1 MSIPNND
8 LNSPLTGTELQ
19 DLNLRPHPST
29 PVISSSKPPSNFY
42 TAGFLSRTFF
52 AWTHYVYQK
61 ANTAPL
67 KVSDVTGLKPTD
79 KSSNLI
85 KPLYTTWYGNNNKR
99 GYYSTEH
106 KVKPNALFYAVLT
119 TNIIYIIILVI
130 AHFFVN
136 LLKYAQIFF
145 YREMM
150 LHFKSYHDPSSESKP
165 MLPIYITGTCFIL
178 IKISKTFAHHQ
189 AKFYSQVLGVK
200 TVNQVSAL
208 IYDKITRTSIF
219 IKNQISEGELLN
231 FIQSDADSLTFLYT
245 SLPSI
250 INVPF
255 NFAVALYMLFVFFG
269 KSFVFGFITLTALIA
284 VIWIVQKKYLLNAKN
299 MLYKK
304 DGRMRITT
312 HTFHILKILKL
323 FGWEDEFEAKI
334 KTKRE
339 DELTFLGRILN
350 LTALRAFV
358 NHNIPLMISMA
369 SIGGYTYLYGAMDIT
384 VLFTSIE
391 LVEQIATPLIE
402 IPKFITDLIAT
413 MVSMERIQNF
423 LTVKDIETTKLS
435 RENKDK
441 ADTAV
446 LFRNCDFGIKQQR
459 YKDEDNGVDSVDN
472 SKSNASD
479 KVLLRKVDLHIK
491 KGELVGVIGETGS
504 GKTCLVNAILNN
516 LELLNDNDI
525 NSNIDICVN
534 GAISYACQDPWI
546 MNGTIRDNIIFYN
559 EFDEEKYEKVV
570 NACQLK
576 KDFESFANGDLTEI
590 GSCGTNVSGGQ
601 RARIALARAIYKDA
615 DIYIFDDPISSVDT
629 YVSMEIFH
637 QAVIKCL
644 PDKTRIFI
652 THDVRNLSYMN
663 RIVYVNKFEIQFN
676 GKYDELLSKDFYK
689 QLTAI
694 SGCGNGNK
702 KGMKLD
708 KAITQ
713 LSQDKVPLSNTVG
726 KLIQDEDQVK
736 GEVTWSLYSKFIN
749 IQGGYLF
756 FFVLIVLTIGNVGS
770 NVLGKIYV
778 SNWTSSASSSSHD
791 KSTNLYNFFIYTV
804 ICFIGVFIQFLKE
817 FAIAKSNYKS
827 NKTLHQN
834 MIHSLIKA
842 PINLFHDVVPIG
854 QILNRVTHDLDR
866 SREIIWMF
874 DTILNSFIGLMSAVY
889 VCYLYNTY
897 SLYIAPVLMLL
908 SYIVAKYFINAARD
922 LSRLD
927 GISRSPAV
935 SLFSETVLGVT
946 TIRTFNAEAYQK
958 EKFHSRIDEHLSV
971 MQYKYGSDN
980 WFCMHLDML
989 SHLYL
994 GFVVLYSATHIDM
1007 FTAESVG
1014 LLMKYSSQFSEQLL
1028 EVMEQSTKVE
1038 KSLISMERCDA
1049 YTHLPT
1055 ENTKTRVNEDKELV
1069 SWPNKGE
1076 VTFNN
1081 FRMRYRPNCEIALKD
1096 ISLHIQPGEKVG
1108 IVGRTGSGKSS
1119 LCLGMFRI
1127 VEALGGSIIIDGVDI
1142 STISLKKLRRSI
1154 SIVPQE
1160 PFLLEGT
1167 LKDNLD
1173 PLNMYTEQEIMNVL
1187 KQVKFFDTMEASENM
1202 KEGIHTR
1209 IKEYGNNMSFGCRQ
1223 LLCFAR
1229 AILRKSKIIV
1239 LDEATSSVDQ
1249 KTENVIQNAVDEMFK
1264 DSTVI
1269 TIAHRIQTVRKCD
1282 RIIVMDNG
1290 KVVECG
1296 KPDVL
1301 INDKESKFYSLYYK
1315 NMQVV

>member
-1 MSIPNND
+1 MSMTNND
-8 LNSPLTGTELQ
+8 LNSPLTGYEMQ
-19 DLNLRPHPST
+19 DLNLRPHPDT
-29 PVISSSKPPSNFY
+29 PVLSSAKAPSNFY
-42 TAGFLSRTFF
+42 SAGFLSRTFF

-61 ANTAPL
+61 ANASPL
-67 KVSDVTGLKPTD
+67 KVSDVSGLKDSD
-79 KSSNLI
+79 KSKNLI
-85 KPLYTTWYGNNNKR
+85 KPLYNTWYGTKDKA
-99 GYYSTEH
+99 GYYSTER
-106 KVKPNALFYAVLT
+106 KVKPNSLFYAVLT
-119 TNIIYIIILVI
+119 TNIFSIIILVI
-130 AHFFVN
+130 AHFLVN
-136 LLKYAQIFF
+136 LLKYSQIFF

-150 LHFKSYHDPSSESKP
+150 LHFKSYHDPATESKP
-165 MLPIYITGTCFIL
+165 QLPIYITGTFFIL
-178 IKISKTFAHHQ
+178 VKISKTFAHHQ

-208 IYDKITRTSIF
+208 IYDKITKTSIF

-245 SLPSI
+245 SLPGI

-269 KSFVFGFITLTALIA
+269 KSFVFGFVTLVALIA
-284 VIWIVQKKYLLNAKN
+284 IIWVVQKKYLLNAKN

-339 DELTFLGRILN
+339 DELTYLGRILN

-423 LTVKDIETTKLS
+423 LTVKDIETTV

-441 ADTAV
+441 TDTAV

-459 YKDEDNGVDSVDN
+459 YKEDSDTLIKEDN
-472 SKSNASD
+472 
-479 KVLLRKVDLHIK
+479 KVLLRGVDLNVK

-516 LELLNDNDI
+516 LELLNDGDI
-525 NSNIDICVN
+525 NANIDVCVN
-534 GAISYACQDPWI
+534 GTISYACQDPWI
-546 MNGTIRDNIIFYN
+546 MNGTIRDNIVFYN
-559 EFDEEKYEKVV
+559 DFDEERYEMVV

-576 KDFESFANGDLTEI
+576 KDFENFANGDLTEI

-601 RARIALARAIYKDA
+601 RARIALARAIYKEA

-644 PDKTRIFI
+644 PNKTRIFI

-663 RIVYVNKFEIQFN
+663 RIIYLSKFAIRFN
-676 GKYDELLSKDFYK
+676 GKYEELIHKDFYT
-689 QLTAI
+689 QISEI
-694 SGCGNGNK
+694 SGHNANK
-702 KGMKLD
+702 KGIKLD
-708 KAITQ
+708 NSITQ
-713 LSQDKVPLSNTVG
+713 LSKDKVPLSNTVG
-726 KLIQDEDQVK
+726 KLTKDEDQVK
-736 GEVTWSLYSKFIN
+736 GEVTWSLYSKFIH

-756 FFVLIVLTIGNVGS
+756 FFFLIILTVGNVGS

-778 SNWTSSASSSSHD
+778 SNWTSSASTD
-791 KSTNLYNFFIYTV
+791 KSKNLYNFFIYTI

-827 NKTLHQN
+827 NKTLHQS
-834 MIHSLIKA
+834 MVHSLIRA
-842 PINLFHDVVPIG
+842 PINLFHDIVPIG

-897 SLYIAPVLMLL
+897 SLYIAPILMFL

-935 SLFSETVLGVT
+935 SLFSETILGVT
-946 TIRTFNAEAYQK
+946 TIRTSRLSFLPSEAQ
-958 EKFHSRIDEHLSV
+958 R
-971 MQYKYGSDN
+971 N
-980 WFCMHLDML
+980 
-989 SHLYL
+989 
-994 GFVVLYSATHIDM
+994 
-1007 FTAESVG
+1007 
-1014 LLMKYSSQFSEQLL
+1014 
-1028 EVMEQSTKVE
+1028 
-1038 KSLISMERCDA
+1038 R
-1049 YTHLPT
+1049 
-1055 ENTKTRVNEDKELV
+1055 
-1069 SWPNKGE
+1069 
-1076 VTFNN
+1076 
-1081 FRMRYRPNCEIALKD
+1081 
-1096 ISLHIQPGEKVG
+1096 
-1108 IVGRTGSGKSS
+1108 
-1119 LCLGMFRI
+1119 
-1127 VEALGGSIIIDGVDI
+1127 
-1142 STISLKKLRRSI
+1142 
-1154 SIVPQE
+1154 
-1160 PFLLEGT
+1160 
-1167 LKDNLD
+1167 
-1173 PLNMYTEQEIMNVL
+1173 
-1187 KQVKFFDTMEASENM
+1187 
-1202 KEGIHTR
+1202 
-1209 IKEYGNNMSFGCRQ
+1209 
-1223 LLCFAR
+1223 
-1229 AILRKSKIIV
+1229 
-1239 LDEATSSVDQ
+1239 
-1249 KTENVIQNAVDEMFK
+1249 
-1264 DSTVI
+1264 
-1269 TIAHRIQTVRKCD
+1269 
-1282 RIIVMDNG
+1282 
-1290 KVVECG
+1290 
-1296 KPDVL
+1296 
-1301 INDKESKFYSLYYK
+1301 
-1315 NMQVV
+1315 

>member
-1 MSIPNND
+1 MSITNND
-8 LNSPLTGTELQ
+8 LNSPLTGYEMQ
-19 DLNLRPHPST
+19 DLNLRPHPDN
-29 PVISSSKPPSNFY
+29 PVLSSSKPPSNFY
-42 TAGFLSRTFF
+42 KAGFLSRTFF

-61 ANTAPL
+61 ANTSPL
-67 KVSDVTGLKPTD
+67 KVSDLTGLKDSD
-79 KSSNLI
+79 KSKNLI
-85 KPLYTTWYGNNNKR
+85 KPLYNTWYGTKDKR

-106 KVKPNALFYAVLT
+106 KVKPNSLFYAVLT
-119 TNIIYIIILVI
+119 TNILYIIFLVI

-165 MLPIYITGTCFIL
+165 KLPIYITGTFFIL
-178 IKISKTFAHHQ
+178 VKISKTFAHHQ

-208 IYDKITRTSIF
+208 IYDKITKTSVF

-245 SLPSI
+245 SLPGI

-269 KSFVFGFITLTALIA
+269 KSFVFGFVTLMALIA
-284 VIWIVQKKYLLNAKN
+284 IIWVVQKKYLLNAKN

-323 FGWEDEFEAKI
+323 FGWEDEFETKI
-334 KTKRE
+334 NTKRE
-339 DELTFLGRILN
+339 DELTYLGRILN

-369 SIGGYTYLYGAMDIT
+369 SIGGYTYLYGAMEIT

-423 LTVKDIETTKLS
+423 LTVKDIETTS
-435 RENKDK
+435 HENKDK

-459 YKDEDNGVDSVDN
+459 YKDDSDTLIKDDN
-472 SKSNASD
+472 
-479 KVLLRKVDLHIK
+479 KVLLRGVDLNIK

-516 LELLNDNDI
+516 LELLNGDDI
-525 NSNIDICVN
+525 NTNIDICVN
-534 GAISYACQDPWI
+534 GTISYACQDPWI
-546 MNGTIRDNIIFYN
+546 MNGTIRDNIVFYN
-559 EFDEEKYEKVV
+559 DFDEEKYEKVV

-576 KDFESFANGDLTEI
+576 KDFENFANGDLTEI

-601 RARIALARAIYKDA
+601 RARIALARAIYKEA

-644 PDKTRIFI
+644 PNKTRIFI

-663 RIVYVNKFEIQFN
+663 RIIYVNKFEIQFN
-676 GKYDELLSKDFYK
+676 GKYDDLLHKDFYK
-689 QLTAI
+689 QLSEI
-694 SGCGNGNK
+694 SGHNANK
-702 KGMKLD
+702 KGIKLD
-708 KAITQ
+708 KSITQ
-713 LSQDKVPLSNTVG
+713 LSEDKVPLSNTVG
-726 KLIQDEDQVK
+726 KLTQDEDQVK

-756 FFVLIVLTIGNVGS
+756 FFFLIVLTIGNVGS
-770 NVLGKIYV
+770 SVLGKIYV
-778 SNWTSSASSSSHD
+778 SNWTSSASND
-791 KSTNLYNFFIYTV
+791 KSKNLYNFFIYTI

-842 PINLFHDVVPIG
+842 PINLFHDIVPIG

-897 SLYIAPVLMLL
+897 SLYIAPILMFL

-946 TIRTFNAEAYQK
+946 TIRTFNAEEYQK

-994 GFVVLYSATHIDM
+994 GFVVLYSGTHIDM
-1007 FTAESVG
+1007 FTAQSVG

-1038 KSLISMERCDA
+1038 KSLISMERCNA
-1049 YTHLPT
+1049 YTHLPS
-1055 ENTKTRVNEDKELV
+1055 ESVKARANEDKELA
-1069 SWPNKGE
+1069 SWPYKGE

-1096 ISLHIQPGEKVG
+1096 ISIHIQPGEKIG

-1119 LCLGMFRI
+1119 MCLGMFRI
-1127 VEALGGSIIIDGVDI
+1127 VEALGGNITIDGVDI
-1142 STISLKKLRRSI
+1142 LTISLKKLRRSV

-1173 PLNMYTEQEIMNVL
+1173 PLNIYTEEEIMNVL
-1187 KQVKFFDTMEASENM
+1187 KQIKFFDTMEASENM

-1282 RIIVMDNG
+1282 RIVVMENG
-1290 KVVECG
+1290 KIVECD